1 MFKPPAATKDVKSS
15 DATEVLPSMVNSKQL
30 QSKLKLGYLC
40 DFIHREYRTIA
51 EVKRAFGQTHA
62 LKEGSA

>member
-1 MFKPPAATKDVKSS
+1 MFKPPAATNDVRSS
-15 DATEVLPSMVNSKQL
+15 DTAEALPSMVNSKEL